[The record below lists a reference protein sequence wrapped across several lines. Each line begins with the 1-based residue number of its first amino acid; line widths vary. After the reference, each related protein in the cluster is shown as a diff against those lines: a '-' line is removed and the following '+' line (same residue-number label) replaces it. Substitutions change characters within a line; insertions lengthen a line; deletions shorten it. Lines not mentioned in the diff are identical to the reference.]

1 MADNN
6 DNIATLSSN
15 IRDGIN
21 NRLKDLHTA
30 MPGTIVSFDPENQLA
45 TVQPGIKRVFRTLN
59 DDNSVDLN
67 PVDLPLLINVPVIYP
82 RGGGFSITFPVKEGD
97 ECLIVFCERAID
109 TWHRDGGT
117 ATPNAKRF
125 HDLSDAVVHVGMSSL
140 QNKIPDYATVDM
152 EIRTDNNSN
161 AIALHDN
168 GDITIFADGDLNIFT
183 SGDCNIDCD
192 NATIQ
197 AATNVFIDGPTV
209 TISADTTVT
218 LDATNID
225 LVGNVNITGTLTNN
239 GKDVGD
245 THGHTQAPDGNGDA
259 QAPISGV
266 T

>member
-15 IRDGIN
+15 IRDGID

-30 MPGTIVSFDPENQLA
+30 MPGTIVSFDSENQLA

-82 RGGGFSITFPVKEGD
+82 RGGGFSITFPVKPGD

-152 EIRTDNNSN
+152 EIRTDNGSN
-161 AIALHDN
+161 AISLHDN
-168 GDITIFADGDLNIFT
+168 GDMTIFSDGDLLIFT
-183 SGDCNIDCD
+183 SGDTEVQCT
-192 NATIQ
+192 NATIT
-197 AATNVFIDGPTV
+197 ATGNVSIN
-209 TISADTTVT
+209 A
-218 LDATNID
+218 LNIN
-225 LVGNVNITGTLTNN
+225 LTGAVNITGPLKVIGAMTNN

-245 THGHTQAPDGNGDA
+245 GHGHEQGVDSNADTQAA
-259 QAPISGV
+259 ISGV